1 MKNKNW
7 NTVNATTEYI
17 NIDGD
22 RIPVNIEGILF
33 LNNKY
38 KALELDYRN
47 LLEDI
52 HGLEHELKICKQNN
66 ATRKFQQEYFILDK
80 DGE

>member
-38 KALELDYRN
+38 KALELDYRS

-52 HGLEHELKICKQNN
+52 HGLEHELKVCKSNSKVN
-66 ATRKFQQEYFILDK
+66 KFQQEYFILDK

>member
-7 NTVNATTEYI
+7 NTVNSATEYI

-52 HGLEHELKICKQNN
+52 HGLEHELKVCKQNN
-66 ATRKFQQEYFILDK
+66 AIRKFNQEYFILDK

>member
-1 MKNKNW
+1 MKTKNW
-7 NTVNATTEYI
+7 NTANATTEYI

-52 HGLEHELKICKQNN
+52 HGLEHELKACKSNN
-66 ATRKFQQEYFILDK
+66 KLNKFQQDYFILDK
-80 DGE
+80 DGD